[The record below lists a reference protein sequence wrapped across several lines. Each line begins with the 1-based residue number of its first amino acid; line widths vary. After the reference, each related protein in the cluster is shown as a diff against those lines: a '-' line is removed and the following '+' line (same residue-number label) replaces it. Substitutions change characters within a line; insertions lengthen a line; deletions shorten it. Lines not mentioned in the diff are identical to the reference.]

1 MHNPLDDPDKATD
14 KSVRPTRADDAA
26 IEIEVADM
34 RHDSAAHSAA
44 NRRRRFELPAFA
56 AYGDLLTQAYSAMR
70 HDLRKTL
77 LTMAGMAW
85 GIATVVL
92 LLAYGNGFAH
102 AIEAIFESFGAT
114 AVGVFPGRTSQ
125 QAGGNK
131 AGVLVRFT
139 SDDVELLLNNIPLAK
154 HVVRMGQ
161 KDSTV
166 QNDNRSFTFPV
177 MGLDPAIQ
185 QIWNLDIEEGRF
197 LNDADNMQHGLY
209 AVLASEARDK
219 LFSGM
224 PAVGQSVRID
234 GVTFEV
240 IGVGKPRMQEG
251 DNDDN
256 RAVYI
261 PYNSL
266 DVLKDNHY
274 IDGMWLDS
282 AGLDHDKMAK
292 TIRDSLAAAH
302 GFKPDDP
309 RAVFVFDA
317 QKQLAQFG
325 IISTALKVLLAFIG
339 TVTLGIGGVGLMNI
353 MLVSVTQR
361 TREIGVEKALG
372 ARRHDILFQFLSEAM
387 VITAAGGVLGIALSY
402 AVSLAAGRLTFY
414 SALAKHAEAADIRLI
429 VSPGI
434 LIVATGILA
443 VVGVVSGM
451 VPALRAANL
460 DPIEALRY
468 E

>member
-1 MHNPLDDPDKATD
+1 
-14 KSVRPTRADDAA
+14 
-26 IEIEVADM
+26 
-34 RHDSAAHSAA
+34 
-44 NRRRRFELPAFA
+44 
-56 AYGDLLTQAYSAMR
+56 MR
-70 HDLRKTL
+70 HDLRRTL

-92 LLAYGNGFAH
+92 LLAYGSGFGT
-102 AIEAIFESFGAT
+102 AIQNIFESFGAT

-131 AGVLVRFT
+131 AGVQIRFT
-139 SDDVELLLNNIPLAK
+139 NDDVELLRNNIPLAR
-154 HVVRMGQ
+154 HVVRMAE

-166 QNDNRSFTFPV
+166 QNNNRSFTLPV

-185 QIWNLDIEEGRF
+185 DIWNLEIEQGRF
-197 LNDADNMQHGLY
+197 LDDADNMRHGLY
-209 AVLASEARDK
+209 AVIASEARDK

-224 PAVGQSVRID
+224 PAVGESIRID

-251 DNDDN
+251 DNDNN
-256 RAVYI
+256 RVVYI
-261 PYNSL
+261 PYNSM
-266 DVLKDNHY
+266 DVIKDTHY
-274 IDGMWLDS
+274 LDGMWLDS
-282 AGLDHDKMAK
+282 LGLDHDKMSK
-292 TIRDSLAAAH
+292 TIRDTLATAH
-302 GFKPDDP
+302 NFKPDDM

-317 QKQLAQFG
+317 QKQLSQFG
-325 IISTALKVLLAFIG
+325 IMTAMLRILLALIG

-372 ARRHDILFQFLSEAM
+372 ARKKHILIQFLAEAM
-387 VITAAGGVLGIALSY
+387 VITALGGLLGIMLSY
-402 AVSLAAGRLTFY
+402 VVSLSVGRLTLY
-414 SALAKHAEAADIRLI
+414 SAMAKHAEAGDIRLI
-429 VSPGI
+429 VSPMI
-434 LIVATGILA
+434 LLVATSILA
-443 VVGVVSGM
+443 VVGVISGM
-451 VPALRAANL
+451 IPAMRAANL